1 MNLRNQSGDSQQD
14 ILIIE
19 KPEAIRLIFSE
30 KHNKILKKL
39 AEQELSISDIARS
52 MEINPGSVHYHLKEL
67 EKQGLVRQVRQ
78 EIKGGIV
85 KKYYR
90 SAAKRICLGSPDFD
104 DAMHLNIDPA
114 DAFYEKLIG
123 TLEEMGYVASHE
135 NRDEAKEALI
145 RYDKRTKE
153 ILREVHNPELDLA
166 GRDGMIVR
174 YACLLIV
181 HMRAQQ
187 DPELGRISSQFS
199 QLFFQ
204 LQ

>member
-1 MNLRNQSGDSQQD
+1 MQPRDKSGDGQQD
-14 ILIIE
+14 ILVIE
-19 KPEAIRLIFSE
+19 RPEAIRLIFSE

-39 AEQELSISDIARS
+39 AEKELSISDLARS

-104 DAMHLNIDPA
+104 DAMHLDIDLA
-114 DAFYEKLIG
+114 DEFYEKLIG
-123 TLEEMGYVASHE
+123 TLEQMGYAASDKD
-135 NRDEAKEALI
+135 RGEAKEALI
-145 RYDKRTKE
+145 RYDKRIKE
-153 ILREVHNPELDLA
+153 LLKEVHNPETDLA
-166 GRDGMIVR
+166 GADGMIVR
-174 YACLLIV
+174 FACLFIV
-181 HMRAQQ
+181 HMRALH

-204 LQ
+204 VE